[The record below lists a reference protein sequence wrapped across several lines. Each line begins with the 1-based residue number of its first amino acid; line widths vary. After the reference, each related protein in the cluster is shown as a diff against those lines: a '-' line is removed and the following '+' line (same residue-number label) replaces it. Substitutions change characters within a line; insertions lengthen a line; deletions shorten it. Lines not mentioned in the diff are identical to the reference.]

1 MKLRKAIVWLLE
13 LPPTWSVAAA
23 ILLGILAFALMR
35 QGVVPSSARNA
46 SWLILVS
53 VIAIPIFGGYLW
65 RNESSTFGR
74 GVGAALVLT
83 MLTSALAVV
92 ISPWLPSL

>member
-1 MKLRKAIVWLLE
+1 MKLRKVCVWLLE
-13 LPPTWSVAAA
+13 LSPTWSVAAA
-23 ILLGILAFALMR
+23 VLLGILAFILMR
-35 QGVVPSSARNA
+35 QGVVPSSTRNA

-53 VIAIPIFGGYLW
+53 VIAMPVFGGYLW
-65 RNESSTFGR
+65 RSESSTFGR
-74 GVGAALVLT
+74 AVGAALVFA